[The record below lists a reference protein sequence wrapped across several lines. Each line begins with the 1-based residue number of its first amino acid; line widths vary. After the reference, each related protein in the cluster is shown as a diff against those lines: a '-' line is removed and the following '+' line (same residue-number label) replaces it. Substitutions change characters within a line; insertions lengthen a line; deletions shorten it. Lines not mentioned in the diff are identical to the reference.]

1 MADLEE
7 SELPQHRPRS
17 YYTREGD
24 DGRTR
29 LGGYGDVSKT
39 DVRVAAASDC
49 DEANAAV
56 SVALAVG
63 GLPVPVASTLVS
75 VQNDLFDLV
84 SDLSVPLDGPDAAA
98 ARIRE
103 SHVTRLERAIDHFAQ
118 DATDL
123 SGLVLPGGTIGAAV
137 LYQAR
142 CVVRRA
148 ERAVWLAVEQ
158 HPASMNPLAGRYL
171 NRLSSLLFVLARE
184 ANAEL
189 GDVEWVPEAS
199 AKAMAEEAPE
209 ATGVDDTAEAPD
221 V

>member
-1 MADLEE
+1 MADLDD
-7 SELPQHRPRS
+7 SELPQHS
-17 YYTREGD
+17 QSTYYTRRGD

-29 LGGYGDVSKT
+29 LGGHGEVSKT

-84 SDLSVPLDGPDAAA
+84 SDLSVPLDGPDEAP

-103 SHVTRLERAIDHFAQ
+103 SHVERLERAIDHFAR

-148 ERAVWLAVEQ
+148 ERAIWRAVEQ
-158 HPASMNPLAGRYL
+158 HPTSVNPLGGRYL

-199 AKAMAEEAPE
+199 ARAMAEEAP
-209 ATGVDDTAEAPD
+209 TGQADREG
-221 V
+221 